1 MLSFVFSL
9 GRIAKK
15 VFCSDPALYY
25 TVPAEGERW
34 TERGPD
40 YRPEWITESLCK
52 SDDKIEV
59 RGMKSAFLSTFFW
72 LMCISKEELEG
83 G

>member
-25 TVPAEGERW
+25 TVPAEGER
-34 TERGPD
+34 
-40 YRPEWITESLCK
+40 
-52 SDDKIEV
+52 
-59 RGMKSAFLSTFFW
+59 
-72 LMCISKEELEG
+72 
-83 G
+83 